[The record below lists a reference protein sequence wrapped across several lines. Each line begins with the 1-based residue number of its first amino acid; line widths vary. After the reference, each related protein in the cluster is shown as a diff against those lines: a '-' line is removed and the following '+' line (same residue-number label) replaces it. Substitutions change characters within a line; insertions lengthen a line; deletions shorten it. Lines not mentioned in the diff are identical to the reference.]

1 MGGSST
7 PGVQES
13 PLQVSQ
19 AQIASQQFSD
29 YQKRWVP
36 VQQYFTS
43 RTENNLGAKQQLAE
57 GAANT
62 DIRGQYGAAASKLN
76 TALTSHGIMT
86 GSNRDIMAQNNLS
99 NDEAGASGL
108 SRTATDTAV
117 QRQYQAG
124 LSDIVGMGRG
134 QKATSDQAL
143 STLADQSGQQAA
155 ASAEVSEQNA
165 AGLGAA
171 AGTLIGTPAGYGLAS
186 LGNRQSQPAA
196 PNYGI
201 NPPGGG

>member
-13 PLQVSQ
+13 PLQTTQ

-62 DIRGQYGAAASKLN
+62 DLRAQYGAAAGKLN
-76 TALTSHGIMT
+76 TDLTSHGIMT
-86 GSNRDIMAQNNLS
+86 GSNRDIMAQNSLGT
-99 NDEAGASGL
+99 DEAGASGL
-108 SRTATDTAV
+108 SRTATDAAV

-124 LSDIVGMGRG
+124 LSDIIGMGRG

-143 STLADQSGQQAA
+143 STLADQSGEQAA
-155 ASAEVSEQNA
+155 SSAEISEQNA
-165 AGLGAA
+165 AGRGAV
-171 AGTLIGTPAGYGLAS
+171 AGTLAGAPLGYGVAS
-186 LGNRQSQPAA
+186 LNNQQSQPAQ
-196 PNYGI
+196 PSYGI
-201 NPPGGG
+201 NPGG

>member
-13 PLQVSQ
+13 PLQQTQ

-43 RTENNLGAKQQLAE
+43 RTENNLGAKRQLAE

-62 DIRGQYGAAASKLN
+62 DLRAQYGAAAGKLN
-76 TALTSHGIMT
+76 TDLTSHGIMT
-86 GSNRDIMAQNNLS
+86 GSNRDILAQNSLG

-108 SRTATDTAV
+108 SRTATDAAV

-124 LSDIVGMGRG
+124 LSDIIGMGRG

-143 STLADQSGQQAA
+143 STLADQSGEQAA
-155 ASAEVSEQNA
+155 ASAEISEQNA
-165 AGLGAA
+165 AGRGAV
-171 AGTLIGTPAGYGLAS
+171 AGTLAGAPLGYGVAAL
-186 LGNRQSQPAA
+186 NNQQSQPQG
-196 PNYGI
+196 YGI
-201 NPPGGG
+201 NPGG